1 MSILTTLALMTSAVV
16 AKLVNPD
23 VEMTRLQA
31 KIDDL
36 EGQLTEA
43 KTVAVVLGRERDQ
56 LRVLVERYQGREDQ
70 QRPAGPDF
78 SVHQIT
84 EETRLRLQA
93 HLQAQQLMAMAQAQ
107 CNQAQ
112 LAQQNFYGQGIQQML
127 GLQHNQ
133 LGSQLAGAHEGF
145 CNCVPA
151 RHDMFL
157 RRG

>member
-16 AKLVNPD
+16 AKLHNPD

-84 EETRLRLQA
+84 EEMRLRLQA
-93 HLQAQQLMAMAQAQ
+93 QYQMRQLQAMAQSQ
-107 CNQAQ
+107 QALQ
-112 LAQQNFYGQGIQQML
+112 MLAQQNFYGEGIPQML

-133 LGSQLAGAHEGF
+133 LGAQLTGAHEGF

-157 RRG
+157 RRD